1 MSSNNAEVP
10 FKHGGSEDAMKDN
23 VSTVLASKSATYR
36 LQPQPMSSQIEQ
48 IDTNVAAP
56 DSSQNVTPHQV
67 MAPTLNSA

>member
-1 MSSNNAEVP
+1 MSSNTEVP

-36 LQPQPMSSQIEQ
+36 LQPQPTQ

-67 MAPTLNSA
+67 MVPTLNSVPTLNTA